1 MPKKINTFLESRTN
15 VQTLLK
21 VILDTLAL
29 ALAYTI
35 AFGLRFDLSLPH
47 EQYFVIFKHTI
58 GIAVIVELFF
68 INILGVNQSQ
78 WEFTSLQDILNLFV
92 ALLTGW
98 VGFVIYLYFNNLLA
112 VPRTV
117 LFFFLILGFV
127 FTGALRFMPR
137 LFFKLQSSFASN
149 KKRVAVIGAGKAGEM
164 IIRQMKN
171 DPSLGFYPVAL
182 IDDAPKKQNTKIHGV
197 KVLGKVKD
205 LPQIVKQKHVDE
217 IIIATP
223 SASVQQM
230 RRIVQLCEDTGIDF
244 KTVPGPKEIV
254 NGLVQIQ
261 QIRDVKVE
269 DLLER
274 VPVEIDLNQVRE
286 YLAGKTIMV
295 TGAAGSI
302 GTELVKQ
309 SLKLNPEKVICVDR
323 SENSLFY
330 LDNELKQKFSHQIY
344 QIVIADILDLPK
356 MKHILTTYRPDV
368 VFHAAAYKHVP
379 LMEYH
384 PEEAVRNNILGTANL
399 VQLCEANGVE
409 KFVLIST
416 DKAVN
421 PTSVMGATKRVAE
434 LVLQS
439 YSAKSNMKLATV
451 RFGNVLASYGS
462 VIPLFQKQIAEGG
475 PITITHPD
483 MKRFFMTIPEAVKLI
498 FQATKM
504 SNGNDIFVLD
514 MGEPIKIVDI
524 ARRLIKLSGFE
535 PDKDIKIEYIGLRP
549 GEKLWEELWNKD
561 EAPLK
566 TSHPKIY
573 KAVGSHYNNW
583 HLMTDHLDYF
593 QKAVSQQDIEAIF
606 TKLHQMIPE
615 FREYAAQNEQDVR
628 SETVAQQTTVSNP

>member
-1 MPKKINTFLESRTN
+1 MPKKINSFLESRTN

-21 VILDTLAL
+21 VILDILAL

-35 AFGLRFDLSLPH
+35 AFGLRFDLSLPSN
-47 EQYFVIFKHTI
+47 QYFIIFKHTI
-58 GIAVIVELFF
+58 PVAVVMELFF

-78 WEFTSLQDILNLFV
+78 WEYTSIQDVINLFV
-92 ALLTGW
+92 ALLAGW
-98 VGFVIYLYFNNLLA
+98 LGFIIYLYFANLLA

-117 LFFFLILGFV
+117 LFFFLILGFI

-137 LFFKLQSSFASN
+137 IFFKLQSSFASN

-182 IDDAPKKQNTKIHGV
+182 IDDSIKKQNTKIHGV
-197 KVLGKVKD
+197 KVLGKTED
-205 LPQIVKQKHVDE
+205 LPRIVRQKHIDE

-223 SASVQQM
+223 SASVTDM
-230 RRIVQLCEDTGIDF
+230 RRIVQICENTGVDF

-254 NGLVQIQ
+254 NGLVQVQ

-269 DLLER
+269 DLLDR
-274 VPVEIDLNQVRE
+274 IPIEIDLNQVQE
-286 YLAGKTIMV
+286 YLQGKTIMI

-302 GTELVKQ
+302 GSELVKQ
-309 SLKLNPEKVICVDR
+309 SLKLRPEKVICLDR

-330 LDNELKQKFSHQIY
+330 LDNDLKQVYDRKDY
-344 QIVIADILDLPK
+344 QIVVADILDQHK
-356 MKHILTTYRPDV
+356 MKYILNTYRPEV

-399 VQLCEANGVE
+399 VQLCEQTGVE

-462 VIPLFQKQIAEGG
+462 VIPLFQKQIAKGG
-475 PITITHPD
+475 PITITHPE

-524 ARRLIKLSGFE
+524 ARRLIKLSGLE

-566 TSHPKIY
+566 TTHPKIY

-583 HLMTDHLDYF
+583 HLMTDHLAYF
-593 QKAVSQQDIEAIF
+593 QNAVLKQDVEAIYA
-606 TKLHQMIPE
+606 KLHQMIPE
-615 FREYAAQNEQDVR
+615 FRREICEENLSQTSTTPSAQAIR
-628 SETVAQQTTVSNP
+628 S

>member
-1 MPKKINTFLESRTN
+1 MKNAIRSFLESRSN
-15 VQTLLK
+15 VQTFFK
-21 VILDTLAL
+21 ILFDAVFIS
-29 ALAYTI
+29 LAYTI
-35 AFGLRFDLSLPH
+35 AFGLRFDLSLPSDH
-47 EQYFVIFKHTI
+47 FFVIFKHTLP
-58 GIAVIVELFF
+58 IAVIINLFF
-68 INILGVNQSQ
+68 INVFGLNQSQ
-78 WEFTSLQDILNLFV
+78 WQYTSVQDIINLFV
-92 ALLTGW
+92 ALLAGW
-98 VGFVIYLYFNNLLA
+98 IGFVIYLYFANLLA
-112 VPRTV
+112 VPRSV
-117 LFFFLILGFV
+117 LFFYLILSFI
-127 FTGALRFMPR
+127 FTGGIRFAPR
-137 LFFKLQSSFASN
+137 ILFKMQSTFASN

-197 KVLGKVKD
+197 KVLGKVED
-205 LPQIVKQKHVDE
+205 LPSIVKQKHIDE

-230 RRIVQLCEDTGIDF
+230 RRIVQHCEDTGVDF

-274 VPVEIDLNQVRE
+274 VPVEIDLNQVQE

-302 GTELVKQ
+302 GSELVKQ

-330 LDNELKQKFSHQIY
+330 LENDLKQTFPSDAY
-344 QIVIADILDLPK
+344 RIVIADILDLPK
-356 MKHILTTYRPDV
+356 MKYILNTYRPDV

-399 VQLCEANGVE
+399 VQLCETIGVE

-439 YSAKSNMKLATV
+439 YSAKSSMKLATV

-475 PITITHPD
+475 PITITHPE

-524 ARRLIKLSGFE
+524 ARRLIKLSGLE

-583 HLMTDHLDYF
+583 HLMTDHLAYF
-593 QKAVSQQDIEAIF
+593 QKAVAQQDVEAIF
-606 TKLHQMIPE
+606 AKLHQMIPE
-615 FREYAAQNEQDVR
+615 FREFSERQKAANAFYQPSDAIK
-628 SETVAQQTTVSNP
+628 S

>member
-35 AFGLRFDLSLPH
+35 AFGLRFDLSLPANH
-47 EQYFVIFKHTI
+47 YFIIFKHTI
-58 GIAVIVELFF
+58 PIAVIIELFF

-78 WEFTSLQDILNLFV
+78 WEYTSIQDVINLFV
-92 ALLTGW
+92 ALLAGW
-98 VGFVIYLYFNNLLA
+98 LGFIIYLYFANLLA
-112 VPRTV
+112 VPRSV
-117 LFFFLILGFV
+117 LFFFLILSFI

-137 LFFKLQSSFASN
+137 IFFKLQSSFASN

-182 IDDAPKKQNTKIHGV
+182 IDDSSKKQNTKIHGV
-197 KVLGKVKD
+197 KVLGKSKD
-205 LPQIVKQKHVDE
+205 LPKIVRQKHIDE

-223 SASVQQM
+223 SASVTDM
-230 RRIVQLCEDTGIDF
+230 RRIVQICENTGVDF

-254 NGLVQIQ
+254 NGLVQVQ

-269 DLLER
+269 DLLDR
-274 VPVEIDLNQVRE
+274 IPIEIDLNQVRE
-286 YLAGKTIMV
+286 YLQGKTIMI

-302 GTELVKQ
+302 GSELVKQ

-330 LDNELKQKFSHQIY
+330 LDNELKQEYDRQTY
-344 QIVIADILDLPK
+344 QIMVADILDLHK
-356 MKHILTTYRPDV
+356 MKYILNSYRPEV

-399 VQLCEANGVE
+399 VQLCEETGVE

-462 VIPLFQKQIAEGG
+462 VIPLFQKQIAKGG
-475 PITITHPD
+475 PITITHPE

-573 KAVGSHYNNW
+573 KAIGSHYNNW
-583 HLMTDHLDYF
+583 HLMTDHLAYF
-593 QKAVSQQDIEAIF
+593 QKAVLEQDVEAIYV
-606 TKLHQMIPE
+606 KLQQMIPE
-615 FREYAAQNEQDVR
+615 YRNHAKEQTASFTSPSRNTESVR
-628 SETVAQQTTVSNP
+628 S

>member
-1 MPKKINTFLESRTN
+1 MSKKISTFFESRTN
-15 VQTLLK
+15 IQTLLK

-58 GIAVIVELFF
+58 GIAVILELFF

-78 WEFTSLQDILNLFV
+78 WEYASIQDIINLFV
-92 ALLTGW
+92 ALLAGW
-98 VGFVIYLYFNNLLA
+98 LGFIIYLYFANLLA
-112 VPRTV
+112 VPRSV
-117 LFFFLILGFV
+117 LFFFLILGFI

-137 LFFKLQSSFASN
+137 IFFKLQSSLASN

-171 DPSLGFYPVAL
+171 DPTLGFYPVAL
-182 IDDAPKKQNTKIHGV
+182 IDDAQKKQNTKIHGV

-205 LPQIVKQKHVDE
+205 LPQIVRQKHVDE

-223 SASVQQM
+223 SASVQEM
-230 RRIVQLCEDTGIDF
+230 RRIVQLCEDTGVDF

-254 NGLVQIQ
+254 NGLVQVQ

-269 DLLER
+269 DLLDR
-274 VPVEIDLNQVRE
+274 VPIEIDLNQVRE
-286 YLAGKTIMV
+286 YLQGKTILV

-302 GTELVKQ
+302 GSELVKQ
-309 SLKLNPEKVICVDR
+309 SLKLNPEKVVCVDR

-330 LDNELKQKFSHQIY
+330 LDNDLKQAYDTESY
-344 QIVIADILDLPK
+344 RIVVADILDLPK
-356 MKHILTTYRPDV
+356 MKYILNTYRPEV

-399 VQLCEANGVE
+399 VQLCEQHGVE

-434 LVLQS
+434 LVMQS
-439 YSAKSNMKLATV
+439 YSAKSSMKLATV

-475 PITITHPD
+475 PITITHPE

-535 PDKDIKIEYIGLRP
+535 PDKDIKIKYIGLRP

-583 HLMTDHLDYF
+583 HLMSEHLAYF
-593 QKAVSQQDIEAIF
+593 QKAVTEQDIEAIF

-615 FREYAAQNEQDVR
+615 FRIHSPQEEIPAPSAYQAV
-628 SETVAQQTTVSNP
+628 ETAKS

>member
-1 MPKKINTFLESRTN
+1 MSKKITTFFESRTN
-15 VQTLLK
+15 IQTLLK

-29 ALAYTI
+29 ALAYTL

-47 EQYFVIFKHTI
+47 EQYFIIFKHTI
-58 GIAVIVELFF
+58 GFAVIIELFF

-78 WEFTSLQDILNLFV
+78 WEYTSIQDIINLFV
-92 ALLTGW
+92 ALLAGW
-98 VGFVIYLYFNNLLA
+98 LGFIIYLYFANLLA

-117 LFFFLILGFV
+117 LFFFLTLSFI
-127 FTGALRFMPR
+127 FTGALRFAPR
-137 LFFKLQSSFASN
+137 IFFKLQSSFASN

-182 IDDAPKKQNTKIHGV
+182 IDDSPKKQNTKIHGV
-197 KVLGKVKD
+197 KVLGRTKD
-205 LPQIVKQKHVDE
+205 LQEIVRQKHVDE
-217 IIIATP
+217 IIIAAP
-223 SASVQQM
+223 SASVQEM
-230 RRIVQLCEDTGIDF
+230 RRIVQLCENTGVEF

-254 NGLVQIQ
+254 NGLVQVQ

-269 DLLER
+269 DLLDR
-274 VPVEIDLNQVRE
+274 IPIEIDLNQVRE
-286 YLAGKTIMV
+286 YLQGKTIMV

-302 GTELVKQ
+302 GSELVKQ

-330 LDNELKQKFSHQIY
+330 LDNDLKQTYDRENYRI
-344 QIVIADILDLPK
+344 IVADILDLSK
-356 MKHILTTYRPDV
+356 MKFILNTYRPEV

-399 VQLCEANGVE
+399 VQLCEQNGVE

-462 VIPLFQKQIAEGG
+462 VIPLFQKQIAKGG

-514 MGEPIKIVDI
+514 MGEPIRIVDI

-535 PDKDIKIEYIGLRP
+535 PDKDIKIEYVGLRP

-583 HLMTDHLDYF
+583 HLMTDHLAYF
-593 QKAVSQQDIEAIF
+593 KTAVEKQDIDAIF
-606 TKLHQMIPE
+606 AKLHQMIPE
-615 FREYAAQNEQDVR
+615 FRNHAAEESASVKSSFQP
-628 SETVAQQTTVSNP
+628 SEALKS

>member
-1 MPKKINTFLESRTN
+1 MSKKISTFFESRTN
-15 VQTLLK
+15 IQTLLK

-58 GIAVIVELFF
+58 GIAVILELFF

-78 WEFTSLQDILNLFV
+78 WEYASIQDIINLFV
-92 ALLTGW
+92 ALLAGW
-98 VGFVIYLYFNNLLA
+98 LGFIIYLYFANLLA
-112 VPRTV
+112 VPRSV
-117 LFFFLILGFV
+117 LFFFLILGFI

-137 LFFKLQSSFASN
+137 IFFKLQSSLASN

-171 DPSLGFYPVAL
+171 DPTLGFYPVAL
-182 IDDAPKKQNTKIHGV
+182 IDDAQKKQNTKIHGV

-205 LPQIVKQKHVDE
+205 LPQIVRQKHVDE

-223 SASVQQM
+223 SASVQEM
-230 RRIVQLCEDTGIDF
+230 RRIVQLCEDTGVDF

-254 NGLVQIQ
+254 NGLVQVQ

-269 DLLER
+269 DLLDR
-274 VPVEIDLNQVRE
+274 VPIEIDLNQVRE
-286 YLAGKTIMV
+286 YLQGKTILV

-302 GTELVKQ
+302 GSELVKQ
-309 SLKLNPEKVICVDR
+309 SLKLNPEKVVCVDR

-330 LDNELKQKFSHQIY
+330 LDNDLKQAYDTASY
-344 QIVIADILDLPK
+344 RIVVADILDLPK
-356 MKHILTTYRPDV
+356 MKYILNTYRPEV

-399 VQLCEANGVE
+399 VQLCEQHGVE

-434 LVLQS
+434 LVMQS
-439 YSAKSNMKLATV
+439 YSAKSSMKLATV

-475 PITITHPD
+475 PITITHPE

-535 PDKDIKIEYIGLRP
+535 PDKDIKIKYIGLRP

-583 HLMTDHLDYF
+583 HLMSEHLAYF
-593 QKAVSQQDIEAIF
+593 QKAVTEQDIEAIF

-615 FREYAAQNEQDVR
+615 FRIHSPQEEIPAPSAYQAV
-628 SETVAQQTTVSNP
+628 ETAKS

>member
-1 MPKKINTFLESRTN
+1 MKNAIRSFLESRSN
-15 VQTLLK
+15 VQTFFK
-21 VILDTLAL
+21 ILFDAIFIS
-29 ALAYTI
+29 LAYTI
-35 AFGLRFDLSLPH
+35 AYGLRFDLSLPSDH
-47 EQYFVIFKHTI
+47 FFVIFKHTLP
-58 GIAVIVELFF
+58 IAVVISLFF
-68 INILGVNQSQ
+68 INVFGLNQSQ
-78 WEFTSLQDILNLFV
+78 WQYTSVQDIINLFV
-92 ALLTGW
+92 ALLAGW
-98 VGFVIYLYFNNLLA
+98 IGFVIYLYFANLLA
-112 VPRTV
+112 VPRSV
-117 LFFFLILGFV
+117 LFFYLILSFI
-127 FTGALRFMPR
+127 FTGGIRFAPR
-137 LFFKLQSSFASN
+137 IFYKMQSTFASN

-182 IDDAPKKQNTKIHGV
+182 LDDSPKKHNTKIHGV
-197 KVLGKVKD
+197 KVYGKTED
-205 LPQIVKQKHVDE
+205 LPKVVREKHIDE

-223 SASVQQM
+223 SASAQQM
-230 RRIVQLCEDTGIDF
+230 RRIVEICEKSGVDF

-254 NGLVQIQ
+254 NGLVQVQ

-274 VPVEIDLNQVRE
+274 TPIEIDFNSVQQ
-286 YLAGKTIMV
+286 YLRNRTILV

-302 GTELVKQ
+302 GSELVKQ
-309 SLKLNPEKVICVDR
+309 SLKLNPQNVICVDR

-330 LDNELKQKFSHQIY
+330 LDNDLKQNFSPDAY
-344 QIVIADILDLPK
+344 QIIVADILDLHK
-356 MKHILTTYRPDV
+356 MAHILNTYRPDI

-399 VQLCEANGVE
+399 MQLCEKNGVE

-439 YSAKSNMKLATV
+439 YSAKSNMKLVTV

-475 PITITHPD
+475 PITITHPE
-483 MKRFFMTIPEAVKLI
+483 MRRFFMTIPEAVKLI

-514 MGEPIKIVDI
+514 MGEPIKIIDI
-524 ARRLIKLSGFE
+524 AHRLIKLSGLQ
-535 PDKDIKIEYIGLRP
+535 PDKDIAIEYVGLRP
-549 GEKLWEELWNKD
+549 GEKLAEELWNKD
-561 EAPLK
+561 EVPLN
-566 TSHPKIY
+566 TEHPKIM
-573 KAVGSHYNNW
+573 KAIGSHYNNW
-583 HLMTDHLDYF
+583 DKMLGHLKEFVEYI
-593 QKAVSQQDIEAIF
+593 QKHDIEAIYA
-606 TKLHQMIPE
+606 KLHSMIPE
-615 FREYAAQNEQDVR
+615 YSGEYREELRRLDPHITEKAKLE
-628 SETVAQQTTVSNP
+628 E

>member
-1 MPKKINTFLESRTN
+1 MSKKISTFLESRTN

-47 EQYFVIFKHTI
+47 DQYFIIFKHTI
-58 GIAVIVELFF
+58 GFAVIIELFF

-78 WEFTSLQDILNLFV
+78 WEYTSIQDIINLFV
-92 ALLTGW
+92 ALLAGW
-98 VGFVIYLYFNNLLA
+98 LGFIIYLYFANLLA

-117 LFFFLILGFV
+117 LFFFLTLSFI
-127 FTGALRFMPR
+127 FTGALRFAPR
-137 LFFKLQSSFASN
+137 IFLKLQSSFASN

-182 IDDAPKKQNTKIHGV
+182 IDDSPKKQNTKIHGV
-197 KVLGKVKD
+197 KVLGRTKD
-205 LPQIVKQKHVDE
+205 LQEIVRQKHVDE
-217 IIIATP
+217 IIIAAP
-223 SASVQQM
+223 SASVQEM
-230 RRIVQLCEDTGIDF
+230 RRIVQLCEDTGVEF

-269 DLLER
+269 DLLDR
-274 VPVEIDLNQVRE
+274 VPIEIDLNQVRE
-286 YLAGKTIMV
+286 YLQGKTIMV

-302 GTELVKQ
+302 GSELVKQ
-309 SLKLNPEKVICVDR
+309 SLKLNPEKVICIDR

-330 LDNELKQKFSHQIY
+330 LDNDLKQTFDRDSY
-344 QIVIADILDLPK
+344 QIVVADILDLPK
-356 MKHILTTYRPDV
+356 MRFLLNTYRPEV

-399 VQLCEANGVE
+399 VQLCEQNGVE

-462 VIPLFQKQIAEGG
+462 VIPLFQKQIAKGG

-514 MGEPIKIVDI
+514 MGEPIRIVDI

-535 PDKDIKIEYIGLRP
+535 PDKDIKIEYVGLRP

-566 TSHPKIY
+566 TNHPKIY

-583 HLMTDHLDYF
+583 HLMTDHLAHF
-593 QKAVSQQDIEAIF
+593 QKAVEEQDIDAIF
-606 TKLHQMIPE
+606 SKLQQMIPE
-615 FREYAAQNEQDVR
+615 FRNHAAEESASVKSSFQP
-628 SETVAQQTTVSNP
+628 SEAFKS

>member
-1 MPKKINTFLESRTN
+1 
-15 VQTLLK
+15 
-21 VILDTLAL
+21 
-29 ALAYTI
+29 
-35 AFGLRFDLSLPH
+35 
-47 EQYFVIFKHTI
+47 
-58 GIAVIVELFF
+58 
-68 INILGVNQSQ
+68 
-78 WEFTSLQDILNLFV
+78 
-92 ALLTGW
+92 
-98 VGFVIYLYFNNLLA
+98 
-112 VPRTV
+112 
-117 LFFFLILGFV
+117 
-127 FTGALRFMPR
+127 
-137 LFFKLQSSFASN
+137 
-149 KKRVAVIGAGKAGEM
+149 
-164 IIRQMKN
+164 
-171 DPSLGFYPVAL
+171 
-182 IDDAPKKQNTKIHGV
+182 
-197 KVLGKVKD
+197 
-205 LPQIVKQKHVDE
+205 
-217 IIIATP
+217 
-223 SASVQQM
+223 M
-230 RRIVQLCEDTGIDF
+230 RRIVQLCEDTGVDF

-254 NGLVQIQ
+254 NGLVQVQ

-269 DLLER
+269 DLLDR
-274 VPVEIDLNQVRE
+274 VPIEIDLNQVRE
-286 YLAGKTIMV
+286 YLQGKTILV

-302 GTELVKQ
+302 GSELVKQ
-309 SLKLNPEKVICVDR
+309 SLKLNPEKVVCVDR

-330 LDNELKQKFSHQIY
+330 LDNDLKQAYDTESY
-344 QIVIADILDLPK
+344 RIVVADILDLPK
-356 MKHILTTYRPDV
+356 MKYILNTYRPEV

-399 VQLCEANGVE
+399 VQLCEQHGVE

-434 LVLQS
+434 LVMQS
-439 YSAKSNMKLATV
+439 YSAKSSMKLATV

-475 PITITHPD
+475 PITITHPE

-535 PDKDIKIEYIGLRP
+535 PDKDIKIKYIGLRP

-583 HLMTDHLDYF
+583 HLMSEHLAYF
-593 QKAVSQQDIEAIF
+593 QKAVTEQDIEAIF

-615 FREYAAQNEQDVR
+615 FRIHSPQEEIPTPSAYQAV
-628 SETVAQQTTVSNP
+628 ETAKS